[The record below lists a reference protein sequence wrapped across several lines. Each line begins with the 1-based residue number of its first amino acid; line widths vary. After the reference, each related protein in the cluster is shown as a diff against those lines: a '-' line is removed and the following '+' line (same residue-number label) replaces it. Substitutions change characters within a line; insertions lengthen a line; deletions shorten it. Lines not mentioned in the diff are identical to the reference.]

1 MKLQHEIN
9 NSPLLTFDARLGQ
22 ARKQRQNLVLIKWL
36 MVAITVTLLLIYLL
50 TPIRFLLCH

>member
-1 MKLQHEIN
+1 MKLQHQTN
-9 NSPLLTFDARLGQ
+9 NSPLLTFDTRLLQ